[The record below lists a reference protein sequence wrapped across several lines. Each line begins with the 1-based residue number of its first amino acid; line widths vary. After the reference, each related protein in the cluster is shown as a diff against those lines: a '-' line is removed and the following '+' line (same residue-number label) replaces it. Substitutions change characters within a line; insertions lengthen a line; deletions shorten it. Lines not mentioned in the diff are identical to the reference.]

1 MFKLIQTDQEPG
13 ASGANQESAE
23 VPSNFT
29 PIGKA
34 ADAVILRL
42 QSKLPRIKVKRLRGL
57 RGEENTEP
65 SR

>member
-1 MFKLIQTDQEPG
+1 MVIQILHSHQEPG
-13 ASGANQESAE
+13 AGANQDAE

>member
-1 MFKLIQTDQEPG
+1 MVITFQTQEPDVQD
-13 ASGANQESAE
+13 ANRDAA